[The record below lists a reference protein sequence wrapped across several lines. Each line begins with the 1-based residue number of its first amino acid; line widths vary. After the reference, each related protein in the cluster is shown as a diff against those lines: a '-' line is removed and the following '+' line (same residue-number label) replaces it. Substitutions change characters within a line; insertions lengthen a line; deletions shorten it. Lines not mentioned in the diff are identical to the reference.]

1 MPQLYRRPIGLRPS
15 IFGSWTEDLEVS
27 EGRIPRLPPLVRLT
41 RMGTRA
47 GVKVVEKPQPRTER
61 KPIRRVLPMALTEP
75 EYLDHAHLQF
85 SDKYEKKTLVNF
97 GTYARVFKCTR
108 KKDGKEF
115 ALKEAD
121 VFGPYQEQLLHSCQ
135 VLLRLSHPNLTRV
148 VDYVHDPV
156 EERVYLISELYPCGD
171 VYIKLKAERD
181 NFIDHFPDERVVWD
195 IISQIIDALAYL
207 HAPDKDGIHTVIH
220 RDIST
225 RNILVT
231 DMDSKKVILIASVLC
246 TELVP
251 GTKTAQLAGT
261 LQYAAP
267 EMLMG
272 QEYDEKVDLWSL
284 GCTIYEICKGYK
296 LFFQADIPSLLRAQR
311 ATLNADLVMYS
322 IELRQFVN
330 ALLTFDPKERL
341 SAELAARHP
350 KVIEARERLES
361 GESLTYGWFQHLKPS
376 FSLEDLEYL

>member
-1 MPQLYRRPIGLRPS
+1 MDPS
-15 IFGSWTEDLEVS
+15 VS
-27 EGRIPRLPPLVRLT
+27 EGEGRIPRLPPLMRTTHRSTKPTTKAVDTQCTGKGKRPTQRL
-41 RMGTRA
+41 
-47 GVKVVEKPQPRTER
+47 
-61 KPIRRVLPMALTEP
+61 LPMLLVEMDS
-75 EYLDHAHLQF
+75 ECHQDLQF

-135 VLLRLSHPNLTRV
+135 VLLKLSHPNLIRV

-171 VYIKLKAERD
+171 VYLRLKTERD
-181 NFIDHFPDERVVWD
+181 NFVDHFPDERVVWD
-195 IISQIIDALAYL
+195 IISQIVDALVYL
-207 HAPDKDGIHTVIH
+207 HASNKDGIHTVIH

-225 RNILVT
+225 RNVLVT
-231 DMDSKKVILIASVLC
+231 DNDSKKIILIASVLC
-246 TELVP
+246 IELMP
-251 GTKTAQLAGT
+251 GMKATQLAGT

-267 EMLMG
+267 EMLLG
-272 QEYDEKVDLWSL
+272 RDYDEKVDLWSL

-296 LFFQADIPSLLRAQR
+296 LFFQTDTLSLLRAQR
-311 ATLNADLVMYS
+311 TTSKVDLVMYS
-322 IELRQFVN
+322 LELQQFVSS
-330 ALLTFDPKERL
+330 LLVFDPEQRL
-341 SAELAARHP
+341 SAEMAARHP
-350 KVIEARERLES
+350 KVIEARGRLES
-361 GESLTYGWFQHLKPS
+361 GESLNYGWFQHLKPS